1 MPMTREKTGALIILL
16 FSVAYGLLAT
26 KIPLSF
32 LSEQEMF
39 TARTMPYA
47 LAVAGIILSLAIIIL
62 PTVDPEGKA
71 SLAEATKGMDWST
84 AILLVVLM
92 LVFGLIMKWLGF
104 ILSSIIFLL
113 CGFRILGEKR
123 IRLMLFSAIPLV
135 LALWCIMSL
144 LLGVYIA
151 PGEIFYQLGVL

>member
-1 MPMTREKTGALIILL
+1 MAREKVGALIILL
-16 FSVAYGLLAT
+16 FSIAYGLLAG

-32 LSEQEMF
+32 LSQDEIF

-47 LAVAGIILSLAIIIL
+47 LAVAGILLSSAIIVL
-62 PTVDPEGKA
+62 PTVDPDGKK
-71 SLAEATKGMDWST
+71 SLGEATRGMDWST

-92 LVFGLIMKWLGF
+92 LLFGLVMKWLGF

-113 CGFRILGEKR
+113 CGFWILGERSIK
-123 IRLMLFSAIPLV
+123 LMIFSAIPLV
-135 LALWCIMSL
+135 LVLWCIMSM

>member
-1 MPMTREKTGALIILL
+1 M
-16 FSVAYGLLAT
+16 AT

-32 LSEQEMF
+32 LSQQEVF
-39 TARTMPYA
+39 TARTMPYG
-47 LAVAGIILSLAIIIL
+47 LAVAGIILSLAIIVL
-62 PTVDPEGKA
+62 PTVDPEGKK
-71 SLAEATKGMDWST
+71 SLAEETRGMDWAT

-92 LVFGLIMKWLGF
+92 LLFGLVMKWLGF

-113 CGFRILGEKR
+113 GGFWIMGERRIIFMIL
-123 IRLMLFSAIPLV
+123 SAVPLV
-135 LALWCIMSL
+135 IILWCIMSL

>member
-1 MPMTREKTGALIILL
+1 MAREKVGALLILL
-16 FSVAYGLLAT
+16 FSLAYGLMAR

-32 LSEQEMF
+32 LSQQEVF
-39 TARTMPYA
+39 TARTMPYG
-47 LAVAGIILSLAIIIL
+47 LAVAGIILSLAIIVL
-62 PTVDPEGKA
+62 PTVDPDGKK
-71 SLAEATKGMDWST
+71 SLADETRGMDWST

-92 LVFGLIMKWLGF
+92 LLFGLVMKWLGF

-113 CGFRILGEKR
+113 CGFWVLGERNIK
-123 IRLMLFSAIPLV
+123 LMFLSAIPLV
-135 LALWCIMSL
+135 LILWSIMSL